1 MDLGSGGFDMAVR
14 LELRLGSFS
23 RGKVIGLLG
32 DDDLEYEI
40 ASSRASYDPRR
51 HPSLNDILIGDTV
64 HE

>member
-1 MDLGSGGFDMAVR
+1 MAVR

-64 HE
+64 RE